1 MRNTILS
8 KSDKKQSSVTI
19 FPLLT
24 KLIIVMLIVLG
35 GILSFFIYQES
46 KLDLQNT
53 LNILEQEGSRLIYQI
68 ESYKELMS
76 FLGKNDKEAEQVL
89 QEKLLTLLHNEDH
102 LLYIQ
107 LVNNKGEKLMHAGYV
122 ATMSTACYDNLMF
135 SLKNDQ
141 EITHTYEE
149 QESGNFI
156 FEIIEPIEPFE
167 ENIRGKTLGAL
178 RLGLLLDKVRSQ
190 MSMSRKSHFYNL
202 SIFMVTLLITGII
215 AFYVLIA
222 RSNYL
227 LTTSALKD
235 AEGKNRIIMEKM
247 KQSERLSAL
256 GEFSAGIA
264 HEIKNPLA
272 SIKNFTQLL
281 PTEYG
286 DPQFR
291 REFIELV
298 THEVNRIN
306 RIVNDLLDYAR
317 PRKVTLRTTNI
328 SELIDETLSS
338 LKVTFDEHHITIEK
352 DYTQTP
358 PIETDP
364 EQIRQVLLNLILNS
378 VEAMPNGG
386 SIKFTIKKNEEEVE
400 IGVND
405 NGRGISEETLKE
417 IFNPFFTTKEGGTGL
432 GLSIVQRIVNE
443 QGGRIEVAS
452 RQNQGTQFKL
462 FLPIE
467 RHTSEED
474 IGRR

>member
-1 MRNTILS
+1 MD
-8 KSDKKQSSVTI
+8 KSERTQKSLII

-89 QEKLLTLLHNEDH
+89 QEKLLTLLHNENH

-122 ATMSTACYDNLMF
+122 APMSTACYDNLMF

-149 QESGNFI
+149 QESGNVI

-202 SIFMVTLLITGII
+202 SIFMVTLLIVGII

-222 RSNYL
+222 RSSYL
-227 LTTSALKD
+227 LTTSALKN
-235 AEGKNRIIMEKM
+235 AEKKNRTIMEKM

-328 SELIDETLSS
+328 SELIDEILSS

-405 NGRGISEETLKE
+405 TGRGISEETLKE

-443 QGGRIEVAS
+443 RGGRIEVAS